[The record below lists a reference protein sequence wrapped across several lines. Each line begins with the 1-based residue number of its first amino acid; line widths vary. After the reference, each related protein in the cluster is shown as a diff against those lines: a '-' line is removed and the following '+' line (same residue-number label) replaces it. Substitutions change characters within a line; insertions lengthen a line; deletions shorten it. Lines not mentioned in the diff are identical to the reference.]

1 MNLRQGI
8 KLTAAAGLFVSAAA
22 TVSTSVSQIEEQ
34 KLPDLGNNGA
44 SLISNQHE
52 YDLGRTWLMQFRRQA
67 PTVND
72 PLLTDYLEHL
82 LYQLAANSE
91 LVDRRL
97 DLVVVDNP
105 TMNAFAVPGGV
116 VGVHNGLFK
125 FAENEDQL
133 ASVLAHELAHLSQ
146 RHFARRVEQQQAAY
160 LPTMAGL
167 LAGLVLAATA
177 GGGAGVAAITAT
189 QAAALQS
196 QLNYSRLN
204 EQEADRIGMATMVRT
219 GMSPDAVG
227 DMFERMQYGSRYSRG
242 NIPEFLLT
250 HPITSSRIADA
261 RGRAANLPPMKL
273 NDNFDY
279 HLMQARVKLHF
290 TPNNNAAIIE
300 FRSRL
305 KNPKLDRDTSLYG
318 LSLALTRDGQFAE
331 AREGFEYLRQKD
343 PSSIIFI
350 VGQAE
355 LWNAS
360 GETSKAKN
368 LLDQQLRYNPNNHP
382 LTIAYINTLR
392 QQGDFEQAESLLTSY
407 ITLRKA
413 DSQLWYQLA
422 EIRGLKG
429 NIIGLHEARAEYY
442 MLNGAANLATEQ
454 LSYGLTLA
462 KNNKI
467 ARQRMQQRIRE
478 IQLWIEKV
486 SG

>member
-1 MNLRQGI
+1 MNLRQAI
-8 KLTAAAGLFVSAAA
+8 KATVTASLFISSAAIA
-22 TVSTSVSQIEEQ
+22 PASISQIEKQ
-34 KLPDLGNNGA
+34 KLPDLGNEGA

-67 PTVND
+67 PIVND

-82 LYQLAANSE
+82 LYKLAANSE

-133 ASVLAHELAHLSQ
+133 SSVLAHELAHLSQ

-177 GGGAGVAAITAT
+177 GGGAGIAAITAT

-196 QLNYSRLN
+196 QLNYSRQN
-204 EQEADRIGMATMVRT
+204 EQEADRIGMLTMVKT

-227 DMFERMQYGSRYSRG
+227 DMFEQMLSGSRYSRG
-242 NIPEFLLT
+242 NVPEFLLT
-250 HPITSSRIADA
+250 HPVTTSRIADA

-279 HLMQARVKLHF
+279 HLMQTRVKLHF
-290 TPNNNAAIIE
+290 TTNNTAAITE

-305 KNPKLDRDTSLYG
+305 KNPKLDKDISLYG
-318 LSLALTRDGQFAE
+318 LALALSRDGQFNE
-331 AREGFEYLRQKD
+331 ADESFNYLRQKN
-343 PSSIIFI
+343 PSNIAYI

-355 LWNAS
+355 LWTDA
-360 GETSKAKN
+360 GYVDKAKE
-368 LLDQQLRYNPNNHP
+368 LLRKQLRYNPDNHP
-382 LTIAYINTLR
+382 LSMAYIETLR
-392 QQGDFEQAESLLTSY
+392 RQGEFDQAESLLTEH
-407 ITLRKA
+407 ITSRKT
-413 DSQLWYQLA
+413 DPQLWYQLA

-442 MLNGAANLATEQ
+442 MLNGAANMATEQ
-454 LSYGLTLA
+454 LGYGLNLA
-462 KNNKI
+462 KNDKI
-467 ARQRMQQRIRE
+467 ASQRMQQRIRE

-486 SG
+486 GG

>member
-8 KLTAAAGLFVSAAA
+8 KTSAAVGLFISAAVIA
-22 TVSTSVSQIEEQ
+22 PVSISQIEEQ
-34 KLPDLGNNGA
+34 KLPDLGNEGA

-67 PTVND
+67 PTVDD

-177 GGGAGVAAITAT
+177 GGGAGIAAITAT

-204 EQEADRIGMATMVRT
+204 EQEADRVGMHTMVKT

-242 NIPEFLLT
+242 NVPEFLLT
-250 HPITSSRIADA
+250 HPVTSSRIADA

-273 NDNFDY
+273 KDNFDY

-290 TPNNNAAIIE
+290 TPNNTAAIIE
-300 FRSRL
+300 FRSLLR
-305 KNPKLDRDTSLYG
+305 NPKLDKDISLYG
-318 LSLALTRDGQFAE
+318 LSLALTRDGQFDE
-331 AREGFEYLRQKD
+331 AGEGFEYLRQKNR
-343 PSSIIFI
+343 SSIAYI

-355 LWNAS
+355 LWTES
-360 GETSKAKN
+360 GQIDKAKQ
-368 LLDQQLRYNPNNHP
+368 LLSKQLRYNPHNHP
-382 LTIAYINTLR
+382 LTIAYVNTLR
-392 QQGDFEQAESLLTSY
+392 RQGEFDQAESLLTNY
-407 ITLRKA
+407 ITLRKTDA
-413 DSQLWYQLA
+413 QLWYQLA

-454 LSYGLTLA
+454 LSYGLNLA
-462 KNNKI
+462 KDNKI
-467 ARQRMQQRIRE
+467 ASQRMQQRIRE

-486 SG
+486 GG

>member
-8 KLTAAAGLFVSAAA
+8 KTTAAAGMFISAAA
-22 TVSTSVSQIEEQ
+22 IAPLSISQIQEQ
-34 KLPDLGNNGA
+34 KLPDLGNEGA

-67 PTVND
+67 PLVDD

-82 LYQLAANSE
+82 LYKLAVNSE

-177 GGGAGVAAITAT
+177 GGGAGIAAITAT
-189 QAAALQS
+189 QAAALQN
-196 QLNYSRLN
+196 QLNYSRSN
-204 EQEADRIGMATMVRT
+204 EQEADRVGMQTLVKT

-227 DMFERMQYGSRYSRG
+227 DMFERMQFGSRYSRG
-242 NIPEFLLT
+242 NVPEFLLT
-250 HPITSSRIADA
+250 HPVTSSRIADA

-279 HLMQARVKLHF
+279 HLMKTRVKLHF
-290 TPNNNAAIIE
+290 MANNSAAITE

-305 KNPKLDRDTSLYG
+305 KNPKLDKDISLYG
-318 LSLALTRDGQFAE
+318 LSLALTRDRQFAE
-331 AREGFEYLRQKD
+331 AGEGFNYLRRKD
-343 PSSIIFI
+343 RSSIAYI

-355 LWNAS
+355 LWTDS
-360 GETSKAKN
+360 GKAAKAIQ
-368 LLDQQLRYNPNNHP
+368 LLSTQLRYNPNNHP
-382 LTIAYINTLR
+382 LTITYVNTLR
-392 QQGDFEQAESLLTSY
+392 RQGEFDQAENLLTKY
-407 ITLRKA
+407 ITLRKT
-413 DSQLWYQLA
+413 DPQLWHQLA

-454 LSYGLTLA
+454 LSYGLNLA
-462 KNNKI
+462 KDDKI
-467 ARQRMQQRIRE
+467 ASQRMQQRIRE